1 MAYAAGSGAA
11 AAYAAIA
18 QAIKASGAVVNMTP
32 EDFITILSKSKDPLV
47 VTAKG
52 GMVKPNYQYLTS
64 YKGLMFYTKSSQPL
78 MLPGSA
84 EVITSKQIW
93 IPA

>member
-1 MAYAAGSGAA
+1 MAYAGGGAV

-18 QAIKASGAVVNMTP
+18 QAIKASGAIVDLKP
-32 EDFITILSKSKDPLV
+32 EEFIKILAKTKDPLV

-52 GMVKPNYQYLTS
+52 GMFKPVYGYLTN
-64 YKGLMFYTKSSQPL
+64 YKGLVFHTRSPEPL

-84 EVITSKQIW
+84 EVVVSKQIW
-93 IPA
+93 IPG